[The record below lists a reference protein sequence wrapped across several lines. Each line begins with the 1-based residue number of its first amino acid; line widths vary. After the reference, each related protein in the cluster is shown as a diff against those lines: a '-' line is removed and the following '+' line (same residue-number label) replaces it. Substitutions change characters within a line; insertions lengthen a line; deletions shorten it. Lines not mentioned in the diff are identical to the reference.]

1 MGIYVWENLGAQPW
15 EAFQGVSI
23 TNYAA
28 APIPTDLGD
37 ILEKLCTIQGL
48 VLISGSKLA
57 TILRCLLDLKKDTL
71 DNREFLYSA
80 ITDMRRELLRGD
92 RSMIAGENRENDN
105 ANR

>member
-1 MGIYVWENLGAQPW
+1 MGIYIWENLEGEPW
-15 EAFQGVSI
+15 QAFQGVSI

-48 VLISGSKLA
+48 VLISGTKLA
-57 TILRCLLDLKKDTL
+57 IILRCLLDLKKDTL
-71 DNREFLYSA
+71 ENREFLYSA

-92 RSMIAGENRENDN
+92 RNMIVGENRENNDGT
-105 ANR
+105 R